1 MYSTIFKGKFFISL
15 STQLS
20 YFKTFLS
27 KGSSL
32 TSKKKNSPVFMYN
45 TEDFNQYVLHGW
57 MFYTYHVKHNLS
69 TNPIFFYPWC
79 MKPFSQ
85 SSSIQARKVH
95 LVQWQVIYYL
105 FYWWHSLMKNECN
118 KTSCCYGIDEWDE
131 WTSPQ
136 LTLSSK
142 ASYL

>member
-45 TEDFNQYVLHGW
+45 TEDFNQYVLHG
-57 MFYTYHVKHNLS
+57 
-69 TNPIFFYPWC
+69 
-79 MKPFSQ
+79 
-85 SSSIQARKVH
+85 
-95 LVQWQVIYYL
+95 
-105 FYWWHSLMKNECN
+105 
-118 KTSCCYGIDEWDE
+118 
-131 WTSPQ
+131 
-136 LTLSSK
+136 
-142 ASYL
+142 